1 LKKFLPVIFSFL
13 LTFGLFYL
21 GANYIY
27 NQGAKN
33 FVTETKN
40 SPSWGYPGTNPHVNY
55 HNIQGKRTQASMTK
69 FITRVIPSKEN
80 KDYLK
85 HLVFVGGS
93 NTFGAGLND
102 GESFADSLIQLD
114 LLTDYEPY
122 IMAYQG
128 WGPNNL
134 LARMLDPNWHNFI
147 KQKNGVMIYFFILN
161 HIPRVCGEDS
171 YFDWSSGVAPA
182 FEIEN
187 EELISLGFH
196 SDTSNF
202 KQYVFKRGLQKI
214 KKRFQKWMGEKE
226 EFIDIIPPNDGE
238 LDRFNEHCLKVFA
251 KIVAKMQE
259 VYLALYPGSK
269 FYVFTMPG
277 YHMEKNQKDLKR
289 IGDALQSEGVSF
301 HHPVDEFIESFK
313 AKKYEEMDIFLPDMH
328 LNQKHHKLIL
338 PLVEKVI
345 LED

>member
-1 LKKFLPVIFSFL
+1 MKKFIPLIFSFL
-13 LTFGLFYL
+13 LTIILFFFG
-21 GANYIY
+21 AKYIY
-27 NQGAKN
+27 NQGVEN
-33 FVTETKN
+33 FVAKTEN
-40 SPSWGYPGTNPHVNY
+40 SPPWGYPRANPHVNY

-69 FITRVIPSKEN
+69 FITRVIPSKSDQEFS
-80 KDYLK
+80 K
-85 HLVFVGGS
+85 HLVFIGGS

-102 GESFADSLIQLD
+102 SESFGESLIQMN
-114 LLTDYEPY
+114 LLEDYEPY

-147 KQKNGVMIYFFILN
+147 KQKTGVMIYFFILN

-187 EELISLGFH
+187 DELISLGFH
-196 SDTSNF
+196 SETPKF

-214 KKRFQKWMGEKE
+214 KKRIQKWMGEKE
-226 EFIDIIPPNDGE
+226 EFIDIIPPDDGE
-238 LDRFNEHCLKVFA
+238 LDRFDDNCLKVFA
-251 KIVAKMQE
+251 KIVAKMKE
-259 VYLALYPGSK
+259 VYLALYPGAK

-277 YHMEKNQKDLKR
+277 YHMGKNQKDLKR
-289 IGDALQSEGVSF
+289 IGGALQSEGVSF
-301 HHPVDEFIESFK
+301 HHPLDEFSKAFK
-313 AKKYEEMDIFLPDMH
+313 ENKYEEMDIFLPDMH

-338 PLVEKVI
+338 PLVEEVI
-345 LED
+345 KSE